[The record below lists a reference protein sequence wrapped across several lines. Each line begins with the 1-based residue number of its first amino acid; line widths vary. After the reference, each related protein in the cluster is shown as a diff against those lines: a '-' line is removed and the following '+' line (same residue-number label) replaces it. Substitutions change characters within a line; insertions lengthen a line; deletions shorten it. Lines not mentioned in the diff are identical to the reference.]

1 MFAQTLE
8 KGISMVKNLMLVSA
22 LLVSL
27 VAGLGLGY
35 GLANPTQ
42 YEHRI
47 ADLET
52 EATELNNQIST
63 LEVEKSG
70 LELQVSELQ
79 QWIEAKDNQISSL
92 YTQVT
97 RLMGEISELER
108 QLEVK
113 ILGIYFSPK
122 GGCENQVLYWL
133 DRANASIHIL
143 IYSFTLD
150 SVGDALVEA
159 HNRGVEVQVVFE
171 TEQVTRYSEYQGL
184 RAAGVPVR
192 NDTNSD
198 LMHNKVMIVDGLI
211 VLTGSFNWSTS
222 GEESNNEN
230 LIVIN
235 STYIAGIYEE
245 EFREIWNESI

>member
-1 MFAQTLE
+1 
-8 KGISMVKNLMLVSA
+8 MVKNLMLVSA